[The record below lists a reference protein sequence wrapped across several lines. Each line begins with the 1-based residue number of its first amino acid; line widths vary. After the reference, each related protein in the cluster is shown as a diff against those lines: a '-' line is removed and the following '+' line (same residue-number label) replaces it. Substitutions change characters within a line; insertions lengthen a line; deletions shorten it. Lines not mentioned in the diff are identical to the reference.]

1 MELRAKGPDS
11 GQTREARRQDKADRG
26 SLGQRYSSAQIFYC
40 VFLFFFL
47 FFSFWWRG
55 KGTGWKGDRKTKSK
69 RGKNPMTSLPAT
81 PGPRPEPMRVRM
93 STHTAGNSNNL
104 GDWGNTEC
112 HFWTPQ

>member
-1 MELRAKGPDS
+1 MELRAKGPDL

-26 SLGQRYSSAQIFYC
+26 SLGQRYSSAQIFYLC
-40 VFLFFFL
+40 FSFFL
-47 FFSFWWRG
+47 FFSFFFFFLWRG

-93 STHTAGNSNNL
+93 STHTAG
-104 GDWGNTEC
+104 E
-112 HFWTPQ
+112 QQ